1 MMRFELLEA
10 EEYYQSLLKEIPRAK
25 QRVTIA
31 AMVVLWGERTAP
43 IFDMLTEAVER
54 GVKVTVLLDTY
65 TRLTYLLDL
74 DPSTSGPERLKQTYR
89 RLEAL
94 SAKGAAV
101 YNFGKIVFPPHKGR
115 CHLKVTVIDDIS
127 YSFGG
132 VNFNDEMFSNSDYM
146 LMSRNPEV
154 ADCLDQLVAKISGNR
169 PPLTDGEV
177 QLDPQTTILFDG
189 GARGRSLI
197 YERACELTAQ
207 AKNVQYA
214 SQMVPSGQLARL
226 LNENH
231 AEMYFNRAEQM
242 GSLSGIA
249 QAFDQ
254 QKYRVTNRYR
264 GTTYIH
270 AKAMLFELPGRRKVL
285 LSSSHNFSY
294 RGVAFGTQEIALYST
309 DPALWSAIERFIRKR
324 IVKAR

>member
-1 MMRFELLEA
+1 MRFELLEA
-10 EEYYQSLLKEIPRAK
+10 EEYYQSLLGEIPRAK
-25 QRVTIA
+25 RRVTIA
-31 AMVVLWGERTAP
+31 AMAVLWGERTAP
-43 IFDMLTEAVER
+43 IFDMLAEAVER
-54 GVKVTVLLDTY
+54 GVKVTVLLDNY

-94 SAKGAAV
+94 SAKGATI
-101 YNFGKIVFPPHKGR
+101 YSFGKIVFPPHKGR
-115 CHLKVTVIDDIS
+115 CHLKITVVDDTS

-132 VNFNDEMFSNSDYM
+132 VNFYDEMFSNSDYM
-146 LMSRNPEV
+146 LMSRDPEV
-154 ADCLDQLVAKISGNR
+154 ADCLDQLVAKIIENR

-177 QLDPQTTILFDG
+177 QLDQQNSVLFDG

-197 YERACELTAQ
+197 YERACELSAQ
-207 AKNVQYA
+207 AKSIQYT

-226 LNENH
+226 LNESR
-231 AEMYFNRAEQM
+231 ADMYFNRAEQM
-242 GSLSGIA
+242 SSLNGIA

-254 QKYRVTNRYR
+254 QKYRVANRYR
-264 GTTYIH
+264 GKNYIH
-270 AKAMLFELPGRRKVL
+270 AKAMLFELPGRRKAL
-285 LSSSHNFSY
+285 LSGSHNFSY

-309 DPALWSAIERFIRKR
+309 DPALWDAIERFIRRR